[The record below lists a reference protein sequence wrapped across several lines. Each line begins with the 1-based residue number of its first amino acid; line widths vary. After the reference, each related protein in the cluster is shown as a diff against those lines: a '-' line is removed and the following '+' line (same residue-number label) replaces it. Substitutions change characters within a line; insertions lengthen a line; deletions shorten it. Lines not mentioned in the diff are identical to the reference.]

1 MIVVPVLQ
9 SQDEVKKANKE
20 KDRALMK
27 VGASVRKGMG
37 ALCLICIGLTWRSD
51 ECDDGRAGCAHE
63 QQPKAAA
70 SKGNSKLRNN

>member
-1 MIVVPVLQ
+1 VIDVPVLQ

-27 VGASVRKGMG
+27 VGVRKGMG

-70 SKGNSKLRNN
+70 SKGNSKLRNI